1 MHANELCY
9 VLRSVTCTLSPGK
22 EQMPI
27 SYFHICPES
36 AIVYNITLRQWIFC
50 ILLKKK
56 KKNVT
61 GRYFWNVSLVCYLSS
76 FFFIYISA
84 FLKFTLDYFI

>member
-27 SYFHICPES
+27 SYFHICPEN

-50 ILLKKK
+50 ILFKQK
-56 KKNVT
+56 
-61 GRYFWNVSLVCYLSS
+61 YMSLEGTFEMS
-76 FFFIYISA
+76 I
-84 FLKFTLDYFI
+84 

>member
-22 EQMPI
+22 EQMLV

-36 AIVYNITLRQWIFC
+36 AILYNITLRQWIFC
-50 ILLKKK
+50 ILFKQK
-56 KKNVT
+56 
-61 GRYFWNVSLVCYLSS
+61 YMSLEGTFEMS
-76 FFFIYISA
+76 I
-84 FLKFTLDYFI
+84 